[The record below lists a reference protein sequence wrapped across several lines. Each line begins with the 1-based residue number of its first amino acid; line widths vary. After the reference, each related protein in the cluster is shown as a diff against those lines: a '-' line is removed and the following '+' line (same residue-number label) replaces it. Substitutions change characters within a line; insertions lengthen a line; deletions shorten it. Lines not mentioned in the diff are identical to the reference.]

1 MNICEVMKLKLT
13 KEDVIYVAD
22 LARLEI
28 DDFQLER
35 YAQQLTEIL
44 DYAQEL
50 NKLNTAD
57 VNPTAH
63 VLPVSN
69 VLRKDEVK
77 PSLDRE
83 KALQN
88 APSQED
94 GCFKVPKVI
103 E

>member
-1 MNICEVMKLKLT
+1 MKLT
-13 KEDVIYVAD
+13 REDVVYVAE

-28 DDFQLER
+28 DEEHLKTYGE
-35 YAQQLTEIL
+35 QLTKVL
-44 DYAQEL
+44 DYAEKLQEIDTT
-50 NKLNTAD
+50 N

-63 VLPVSN
+63 VLPINN
-69 VLRKDEVK
+69 VMREDVVF

-83 KALQN
+83 KVLQN
-88 APSQED
+88 APSHEN

>member
-1 MNICEVMKLKLT
+1 MKLT
-13 KEDVIYVAD
+13 KEDVLYVAD
-22 LARLEI
+22 LARLEF
-28 DDFQLER
+28 DEPQLQK
-35 YAQQLTEIL
+35 YAQQLTDIL
-44 DYAQEL
+44 DYAE
-50 NKLNTAD
+50 KLNALDTQN

-69 VLRKDEVK
+69 VLREDVVA

-83 KALQN
+83 KVLQN
-88 APSQED
+88 APSQEE